1 MNCYVTRISKQ
12 YYRVNS
18 LLRTNT
24 SASFLLVKTVFY
36 KGDIYDAVAH
46 KIKYN
51 PQIQP
56 DRKGTT
62 YTSTINIL

>member
-46 KIKYN
+46 KTLQKYN
-51 PQIQP
+51 QTVKVPLTPQQ
-56 DRKGTT
+56 
-62 YTSTINIL
+62 